1 MALATSPD
9 KPAAVRTIANALQ
22 GWIGRLGWVWVEG
35 QIAQLTRRP
44 GTSTVFL
51 VLRDTVADISLSVT
65 CPRRVFDVI
74 DPPITEGAK
83 VVVHA
88 RPQYYVPRGGLS
100 LTADDIRP
108 VGLGELLARLEARR
122 RLLAAEGLFARERKR
137 PLPFLPASV
146 GLICGRNS
154 AAERD
159 VVENARRR
167 WPAVSFTVENVA
179 VQGPNAAR
187 DVIEAIHRLDRHP
200 RVDVIV
206 ISRGGGSV
214 EDLLPFSDEGLIRA
228 VFAASTPVVS
238 AIGHEQDTPLL
249 DLVAD
254 HRASTPTDAGKEVV
268 PDMAEESRRVQQL
281 RDRSRQIVRSFLDRE
296 ERALSAV
303 RNRPVLADPVTA
315 VDARAREVMELTDRT
330 RRCLLA
336 RLDRAGDDI
345 EQRLAR
351 VRALSP
357 LATLERGYAVL
368 QATDGRVV
376 TTVSTTAAGDRL
388 HARVADG
395 RLAVRVEEVEAS
407 QGTAS

>member
-1 MALATSPD
+1 MALATSAD
-9 KPAAVRTIANALQ
+9 KPAAVRTIANALH

-65 CPRRVFDVI
+65 CPRAVFDVI

-100 LTADDIRP
+100 LTADAIRP

-187 DVIEAIHRLDRHP
+187 DLIEAIHRLDRHP

-228 VFAASTPVVS
+228 VFAAGTPVVS

-254 HRASTPTDAGKEVV
+254 HRVSTPTDAGKQVV

-303 RNRPVLADPVTA
+303 RNRPVLADPMTA
-315 VDARAREVMELTDRT
+315 VEARAKEVMELTDRN

-407 QGTAS
+407 EGTAS

>member
-137 PLPFLPASV
+137 RLPFLPASV

-159 VVENARRR
+159 VVQNARRR

-179 VQGPNAAR
+179 VQGPSAAR
-187 DVIEAIHRLDRHP
+187 EMIEAVHRLDRHP
-200 RVDVIV
+200 SVDVIV

-281 RDRSRQIVRSFLDRE
+281 RDRSRQIVHSLLDHE
-296 ERALSAV
+296 QRALAAV
-303 RNRPVLADPVTA
+303 RNRPVLADPMTA
-315 VDARAREVMELTDRT
+315 VDARARELVELTDRT

-336 RLDRAGDDI
+336 RLDRADDDI
-345 EQRLAR
+345 GQRLAR

-368 QATDGRVV
+368 QAADGRVV

-388 HARVADG
+388 DARVADG
-395 RLAVRVEEVEAS
+395 RLAVRVEEVQAS
-407 QGTAS
+407 ERAAS